1 MLNKLSGATLAPPE
15 TISSDNKEDDDTPGN
30 FQNFLKTSKHT
41 YNHSFATFKT
51 TGSDMTSLIIDSS
64 SDQEDNN
71 QDDEREF
78 LENFLCFRRKRKSSK
93 KRTNALVKE
102 AQQIIQELQ
111 HHGGVK
117 EGGGVKR
124 KKLGKKLSGGA
135 IGMEDTSNPNA
146 PPTKKRKAGN
156 PLKKKCQILKVSIVQ
171 IKLGHSRLN
180 HKKSKC
186 CPQKT

>member
-1 MLNKLSGATLAPPE
+1 
-15 TISSDNKEDDDTPGN
+15 
-30 FQNFLKTSKHT
+30 
-41 YNHSFATFKT
+41 
-51 TGSDMTSLIIDSS
+51 MTSLIIDSS

-78 LENFLCFRRKRKSSK
+78 LENFLSFRRKRKSRK

-111 HHGGVK
+111 QHGGIK
-117 EGGGVKR
+117 EVVKR
-124 KKLGKKLSGGA
+124 KKLGKKLTGGA

-146 PPTKKRKAGN
+146 PLRKKKKAGN
-156 PLKKKCQILKVSIVQ
+156 PLKKNCQILKVSILQ
-171 IKLGHSRLN
+171 IKLGYSWLN